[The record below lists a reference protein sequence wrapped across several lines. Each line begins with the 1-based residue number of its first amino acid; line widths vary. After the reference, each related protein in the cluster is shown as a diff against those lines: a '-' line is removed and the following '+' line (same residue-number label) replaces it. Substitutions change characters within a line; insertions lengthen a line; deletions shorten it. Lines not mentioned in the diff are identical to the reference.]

1 LTKLCAGECAGANYP
16 FLTQYERDIETGL
29 DYAQARYYANTQG
42 RFTGP
47 DAYVIFFEM
56 NRGRNARERAKILK
70 SYASEPRNWN
80 RYSYCLN
87 DPVNLIDPSGLIWL
101 TKDNEN
107 YQWVDDDKYRKE
119 DWEGYTEVEAGT
131 IAYFGE
137 GWGGYD
143 EKYKGLMGSYVTL
156 NADGSLGSAG
166 VTPIDEV
173 DDPPS
178 SSGYVDFNVSY
189 GSPYFIGPTGGLMF
203 DSNGLYPYIGA
214 GVMNPGLGGSITGS
228 NDSVSGGFNAELQGG
243 YGPLYG
249 SVGVDQEGNT
259 FVTHGAGYGVGGTVY
274 YVFGKGP
281 FRPINNDARNSNS
294 NSRGRER
301 PGKSNCACNNN

>member
-1 LTKLCAGECAGANYP
+1 
-16 FLTQYERDIETGL
+16 
-29 DYAQARYYANTQG
+29 
-42 RFTGP
+42 
-47 DAYVIFFEM
+47 
-56 NRGRNARERAKILK
+56 
-70 SYASEPRNWN
+70 
-80 RYSYCLN
+80 
-87 DPVNLIDPSGLIWL
+87 LIWL

-143 EKYKGLMGSYVTL
+143 GKYKGLIGSYVTL

-166 VTPIDEV
+166 ATPGDEV

-178 SSGYVDFNVSY
+178 SSGYFDINVSY
-189 GSPYFIGPTGGLMF
+189 GSPYFIGPTGGVMF
-203 DSNGLYPYIGA
+203 DSNGLYPYIGG
-214 GVMNPGLGGSITGS
+214 GVMNPGFGISVTGS
-228 NDSVSGGFNAELQGG
+228 NDSVSGGFNGELQGG

-249 SVGVDQEGNT
+249 SVGVDLAGNT
-259 FVTHGAGYGVGGTVY
+259 FVTHGVGYGVSASGY

-281 FRPINNDARNSNS
+281 HRSINNDARNSNS
-294 NSRGRER
+294 NSRGREK
-301 PGKSNCACNNN
+301 PGKSNCAGNNN